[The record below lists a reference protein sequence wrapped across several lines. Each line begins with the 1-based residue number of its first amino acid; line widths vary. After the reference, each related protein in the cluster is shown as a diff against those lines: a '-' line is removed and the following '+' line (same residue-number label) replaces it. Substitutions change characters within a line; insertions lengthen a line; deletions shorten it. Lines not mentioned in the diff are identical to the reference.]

1 MLGVMIVE
9 DEVFLQEL
17 YTEVLVQHGERVL
30 ATAAD
35 GETAVRR
42 FRGTDPR
49 PDLVLMDQRMPG
61 KDGLEAMR
69 ELLAIDP
76 GVQVVFL
83 TADNTVAKAAMEGG
97 AAGYISKPFKMEAM
111 LAAVDLVRDRL
122 VARRARGA

>member
-1 MLGVMIVE
+1 MLGIMIVE

-17 YTEVLVQHGERVL
+17 YAEVLVQHGDRVL

-35 GETAVRR
+35 GDQAVER
-42 FRGTDPR
+42 FRATSPR
-49 PDLVLMDQRMPG
+49 PELVLMDHRMPG

-69 ELLAIDP
+69 EILAIDP

-83 TADNTVAKAAMEGG
+83 TADYSVAKAAMAEG

-111 LAAVDLVRDRL
+111 IAAVDHVKSRL
-122 VARRARGA
+122 KGKRQRGA